1 MMAQIIKWIFAGLL
15 QTELSITPLIF
26 IVLLIHKAAYKIKP
40 RTWIWIWSALGI
52 RLLCIIPIY
61 FPAVGHTQSQNE
73 IALSAYLGDTAVNAL
88 LGCHNLALSCCHEI
102 ARISVMECSFC
113 DGADSRPITKGISSC
128 IHALP
133 AL

>member
-1 MMAQIIKWIFAGLL
+1 MTDEVFNIVSAIGIGLTFL
-15 QTELSITPLIF
+15 AS
-26 IVLLIHKAAYKIKP
+26 IVLMLSWAV
-40 RTWIWIWSALGI
+40 
-52 RLLCIIPIY
+52 II
-61 FPAVGHTQSQNE
+61 S
-73 IALSAYLGDTAVNAL
+73 L
-88 LGCHNLALSCCHEI
+88 LSCCHEI